1 MGVITKKALR
11 KQVEWINQLK
21 KEILEE
27 INITNKPKSKKLQQK
42 QQDLIK
48 VRQRIYSFD

>member
-1 MGVITKKALR
+1 M
-11 KQVEWINQLK
+11 NQLQ

-27 INITNKPKSKKLQQK
+27 IIITNKRKSKKLQQK

-48 VRQRIYSFD
+48 ETT